1 MNHIMAKNNKKNLK
15 SKTRVV
21 TLLFLVALFVLLAVF
36 LHPQSKTPGVENTP
50 PSNADQHV
58 FNKSLYS
65 MSSSS
70 SLWVVVNKK
79 HALSPTNYVPADLT
93 DPNVPMRVLG
103 NESMQLRSDA
113 AQAVEQM
120 FTEAKKND
128 LNLMVSSGY
137 RSYNYQVGLYN
148 GYVRSMGQE
157 NADKTSARPGHS
169 EHQTGLALDIEPT
182 ARNCELQVCFAQ
194 TPEGQWLVQN
204 AYKYGFLL
212 RYPADKVAVTGY
224 EYEPWHYRYIGRE
237 LAAQMHQKNIK
248 TLEEFFNISGGT
260 SY

>member
-1 MNHIMAKNNKKNLK
+1 MKKAKANNGKFSTKLVRTI
-15 SKTRVV
+15 SALLLIALILLTVVLWPQPKT
-21 TLLFLVALFVLLAVF
+21 TTQKF
-36 LHPQSKTPGVENTP
+36 TPHSEE
-50 PSNADQHV
+50 QQE

-65 MSSSS
+65 TSSAS

-79 HALSPTNYVPADLT
+79 HALSPTNYVPTDLT
-93 DPNVPMRVLG
+93 LPNVPQRVAG

-113 AQAVEQM
+113 AQAVEKM
-120 FTEAKKND
+120 FLDAKKSN

-137 RSYNYQVGLYN
+137 RSFNYQVGLYN
-148 GYVRSMGQE
+148 GYVKSMGQD

-169 EHQTGLALDIEPT
+169 EHQTGLALDIEPAT
-182 ARNCELQVCFAQ
+182 RNCELQVCFGQ
-194 TPEGQWLVQN
+194 TPEGQWLMKN

-224 EYEPWHYRYIGRE
+224 DYEPWHYRYVGGE
-237 LAAQMHQKNIK
+237 LAAQMHLKDIK
-248 TLEEFFNISGGT
+248 TLEEFFNIPGGT